1 MTILSGK
8 RGLIMGVANENS
20 AAWGIAKQAH
30 NLGAK
35 LAFTYQIPAFE
46 KRLIP
51 LAETVETEI
60 LIPCDVS
67 QKTSTET
74 AIEKL
79 SKYWTEIDFGVHAVG
94 FSDKNELRGAYYNTS
109 RENFKKTMLISAFSF
124 TELAKSS

>member
-51 LAETVETEI
+51 LAKTVETDI

-67 QKTSTET
+67 QKTSTKT
-74 AIEKL
+74 AMEKL
-79 SKYWTEIDFGVHAVG
+79 SKYWTEIDFVVHAVG

-109 RENFKKTMLISAFSF
+109 RKF
-124 TELAKSS
+124 

>member
-1 MTILSGK
+1 
-8 RGLIMGVANENS
+8 MGVANENS

-51 LAETVETEI
+51 LAKTVETDI

-67 QKTSTET
+67 QKTSTKST
-74 AIEKL
+74 MEKL
-79 SKYWTEIDFGVHAVG
+79 SKCQFKDA
-94 FSDKNELRGAYYNTS
+94 FSTNAIGSLSLAPVSSARQDGAYLRNGRWSRTS
-109 RENFKKTMLISAFSF
+109 LPC
-124 TELAKSS
+124 